1 MVDYTNSYINLKQ
14 NNLCSISES
23 STSSRQLCSPRTIED
38 ILRQKYTQNPYISKE
53 NSLTMNISNPSA
65 HLEHVL
71 ANSRFAKRSTESVT
85 SANSATPRF
94 MPKQAQVSIKDLE
107 KRLKDSNPGKS
118 FTQKIIPKEH
128 ANIERPGVTRASLDL
143 IQKLRQEVR
152 NRSNFLEPEEPPDL
166 LEMNVLERNAYW
178 LQAKKQKIEEQRKAN
193 KDKELDGCTF
203 KPVIS
208 ANRMRTPISRRS
220 KSPNTSYSVQYER
233 KRNYR
238 SNSVGKLSSRST
250 PKLMNREDMYVS
262 PYIPAQMSPSNQF
275 YGQKAGFLNNFLARA
290 QPGMD
295 CRYLK

>member
-1 MVDYTNSYINLKQ
+1 MADYTNSYINLKQ

-38 ILRQKYTQNPYISKE
+38 ILRQKYTQNPCISKE
-53 NSLTMNISNPSA
+53 NSFTMSISSPAA

-71 ANSRFAKRSTESVT
+71 ANSRFAKRSTESAT

-107 KRLKDSNPGKS
+107 KRLKDSNQGRS
-118 FTQKIIPKEH
+118 VTQKIPPKEQT
-128 ANIERPGVTRASLDL
+128 NLERPGVTRASLDL

-178 LQAKKQKIEEQRKAN
+178 LQAKKQKIEEQRRAN

-208 ANRMRTPISRRS
+208 TNRMRTPISRRS

-262 PYIPAQMSPSNQF
+262 PYMPAQMSPSNQH
-275 YGQKAGFLNNFLARA
+275 YGYKAGFLNNFLARA